1 MRISCIY
8 SITLA
13 IIIMHYNIFMQLLLK
28 LNEMRSFL
36 KLGAFLIWEGF
47 LIKE

>member
-1 MRISCIY
+1 MKIPCIY

-13 IIIMHYNIFMQLLLK
+13 IIVMHYNIFMQLSLK
-28 LNEMRSFL
+28 LNEMRSLL
-36 KLGAFLIWEGF
+36 KLGAFLIREDF